1 MSDVFTFQTLF
12 SSGEWK
18 LSRRN
23 KKHKEEVN
31 FKVLRL
37 LNENPELSTRQLA
50 NLAGISN
57 GSAYYCLIELLK
69 KGMLKFG
76 NFTASN
82 HKGRYAYIL
91 TPRGIRE
98 KVMLTAK
105 FLEQKHKEFEEL
117 KREIALLEDEV
128 GLEETSDNNAKIKK
142 ANR

>member
-1 MSDVFTFQTLF
+1 MSN
-12 SSGEWK
+12 K
-18 LSRRN
+18 N

-50 NLAGISN
+50 SLVGISN
-57 GSAYYCLIELLK
+57 GSAYYCLTELLK
-69 KGMLKFG
+69 KGMLKLG
-76 NFTASN
+76 NFTASK

-98 KVMLTAK
+98 KVVLTAE
-105 FLEQKHKEFEEL
+105 FLERKHKEFEEL

-128 GLEETSDNNAKIKK
+128 GLEHDSNTNN
-142 ANR
+142 